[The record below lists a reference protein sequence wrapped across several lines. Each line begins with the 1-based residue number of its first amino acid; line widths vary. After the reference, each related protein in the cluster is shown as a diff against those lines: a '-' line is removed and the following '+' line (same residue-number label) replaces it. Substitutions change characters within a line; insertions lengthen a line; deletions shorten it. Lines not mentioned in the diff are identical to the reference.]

1 MIVWNGESAA
11 DLLEELG
18 FRCHYRKTKTAN
30 FSVTSSPLRE
40 ISIPVTRRNGVTA
53 YINRYSATGK
63 VFPIDGIDGIEVEEL
78 YPREHEGRNGNPG
91 IAGSV
96 VRHNSSL
103 DPKNNDVVRVHVEDA
118 QSLRHLLAWY
128 GF

>member
-11 DLLEELG
+11 TLLEELG
-18 FRCHYRKTKTAN
+18 FQCHYRKTKTAN
-30 FSVTSSPLRE
+30 FSVTKSRLRE

-53 YINRYSATGK
+53 YINRYSANGE
-63 VFPIDGIDGIEVEEL
+63 VFPIDGIEGVDVEKL
-78 YPREHEGRNGNPG
+78 YPRGHEGRNGNPG

-96 VRHNSSL
+96 IRHNSSL
-103 DPKNNDVVRVHVEDA
+103 DPKKNDVLRVHVHNA

-128 GF
+128 GS